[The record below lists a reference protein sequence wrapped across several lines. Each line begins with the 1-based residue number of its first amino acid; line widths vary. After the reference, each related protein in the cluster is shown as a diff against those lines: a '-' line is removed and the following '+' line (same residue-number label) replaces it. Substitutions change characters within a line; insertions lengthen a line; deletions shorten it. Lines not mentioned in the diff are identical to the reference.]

1 MLLDNKTAV
10 PGKPA
15 SVFNYLRKY
24 TGDGQLDVVSGFFSI
39 QILARLQHE
48 LNDPVRF
55 RLILG
60 ELIKHNAQ
68 LDLTIDLLTERR
80 GIEGDF
86 WKRQV
91 SRDAVRFLSQDKV
104 EVKTVKPN
112 FCHAKAYL
120 YEAPNGQDHHNFF
133 VSGSSN
139 LTEAGLGLRPT
150 SNVELNIAKTG
161 TDNEYPDLRTWFDAL
176 WKNREARAEIG
187 GVSFKQSLIDEISK
201 LYRDYSPAQLYYKVL
216 FEFFKDDLLGAESDE
231 ELQREIKRLE
241 HTVIYG
247 SLFPFQQ
254 KGVISLLKKLRTY
267 NGAILADAV
276 GLGKTWSA
284 LAVIKYFEMRGYEVV
299 VLCPKKLSYNW
310 LRYTRKYNSL
320 FKADRFDFT
329 VRYHTD
335 LQDERLSKDGFALE
349 EYFQGNPKLLLVID
363 ESHNLRNDKSNRY
376 QFLVQELLK
385 KNDEVKVL
393 MLSATPINTKITDLR
408 NQYKLMVKGEDGGFA
423 DTPVQVNSLH
433 AAFSDVQAALN
444 KLSDEQMGD
453 MTQLV
458 QAIPRRFFE
467 LTDATI
473 VARTRGMIARQLGG
487 NLHFPKKDKP
497 LNEYIGLVN
506 IGQLASFADILGA
519 IEVNLTAYKPAQY
532 IRQQS
537 KVALLED
544 EAARQGYLVNMMYML
559 LIKRLESS
567 WFSFHGTV
575 RRVQAQHTEALA
587 KVLAFRQAVSPT
599 NGPADTPAKRS
610 AKGPAAALAAEP
622 DAELATMLDET
633 DLPGEA
639 HPGSAA
645 PDLSIGK
652 RHPIRLAD
660 ITDLDGFQRDLEA
673 DIAKLD
679 VLLGHLHHFSQQMEA
694 EENQPDLHPSTPPSH
709 DPKLQ
714 RLLDIIRDKQATNPN
729 QKVLVFTV
737 FKDTAE
743 YLYQQ
748 LIGRGFARVA
758 FVAGDLS
765 RTQDGYVS
773 HTDFEPILERFAPYT
788 KLYRERNWAKLYAR
802 LNLLGTPTYEE
813 WQGLMRQHETR
824 VADKLAHPIDI
835 LIATDCLSEGQ
846 NLQDCDLVINYDIH
860 WNPVRLVQ
868 RFGRID
874 RLGSPNATI
883 AGVNFWPGENYADYL
898 RLKSRVEWRM
908 AQMALLGIELDVP
921 FDEAMSARLASN
933 PLLTEQERKMLEQ
946 LQETWD
952 DLEDGAGQLS
962 FDKLTLEDYRQE
974 LLDFLNSKRQ
984 ELEAI
989 PNGVFTGFQAQ
1000 PDLFNHQVPAGLI
1013 ALLRYVGPPD
1023 TTPLPASSKESG
1035 LYLLYTTPDGVSEWQ
1050 SNADILAILRRHK
1063 SQARLVPAA
1072 LETSDPA
1079 AIAALGAQVRA
1090 WLDHKAGRT
1099 HVEAVLDLFQSMGP
1113 PTATARSRTDLKL
1126 EEKFQPDNFELVTW
1140 FIVS

>member
-1 MLLDNKTAV
+1 MLLDNKTAI
-10 PGKPA
+10 PGKP
-15 SVFNYLRKY
+15 STVYNYLRKY
-24 TGDGQLDVVSGFFSI
+24 TKEGQMDVVSGFFSI
-39 QILARLQHE
+39 QILAKLYRE
-48 LNDPVRF
+48 LNDPFQF

-60 ELIKHNAQ
+60 ELIKDNSQ
-68 LDLTIDLLTERR
+68 LDLTVDLLSERK

-91 SRDAVRFLSQDKV
+91 SREAVQFLAQDKV

-120 YEAPNGQDHHNFF
+120 YEAPDGKDNDNFF

-139 LTEAGLGLRPT
+139 LTEAGLGLRSA
-150 SNVELNIAKTG
+150 SNIELNIAKTG
-161 TDNEYPDLRTWFDAL
+161 TDNEYPDLRAWFDRL
-176 WKNREARAEIG
+176 WKNREARSEIG
-187 GVSFKQSLIDEISK
+187 GVSLKQSLIDEISK
-201 LYRDYSPAQLYYKVL
+201 LYREYTPLQLYYKVL

-320 FKADRFDFT
+320 FKADRFDYT

-408 NQYKLMVKGEDGGFA
+408 NQYKLMVKGEDSGFS
-423 DTPVQVNSLH
+423 DTPVQVNSLN

-444 KLSDEQMGD
+444 KLTDEQMGD

-467 LTDATI
+467 LTDATV
-473 VARTRGMIARQLGG
+473 VARTRSMIAKQLGG
-487 NLHFPKKDKP
+487 TLHFPKKDKP

-506 IGQLASFADILGA
+506 IGKLASFADILGA

-532 IRQQS
+532 IHKQR

-575 RRVQAQHTEALA
+575 QRIQAQHTEALN
-587 KVLAFRQAVSPT
+587 KVLAFRQAA
-599 NGPADTPAKRS
+599 GRS
-610 AKGPAAALAAEP
+610 ASLIAEP
-622 DAELATMLDET
+622 DEELAASLEET

-639 HPGSAA
+639 HPGSQAL
-645 PDLSIGK
+645 DLTIGK
-652 RHPIRLAD
+652 RNPIRISD
-660 ITDLDGFQRDLEA
+660 ITDLDGFQGDLEA
-673 DIAKLD
+673 DIEKLD
-679 VLLGHLHHFSQQMEA
+679 VLLGHLHHFSQQMKA
-694 EENQPDLHPSTPPSH
+694 EESKPDPKHSH

-714 RLLDIIRDKQATNPN
+714 RLLEIIREKQAANPN

-748 LIGRGFARVA
+748 LILRGFERVA
-758 FVAGDLS
+758 FVAGDIS

-788 KLYRERNWAKLYAR
+788 KLYRERNWAKLYTK
-802 LNLLGTPTYEE
+802 LKLPSNPSYEE
-813 WQGLMRQHETR
+813 WQALMRQHEIR
-824 VADKLAHPIDI
+824 IAEKLAKPVDI

-898 RLKSRVEWRM
+898 RLKSRIEWRM

-921 FDEAMSARLASN
+921 FDEAMSLRLANN

-952 DLEDGAGQLS
+952 DLEDGAGKLS

-974 LLDFLNSKRQ
+974 LLDFLNSKRK

-1000 PDLFNHQVPAGLI
+1000 PDLFNHQMPAGLI

-1023 TTPLPASSKESG
+1023 AAPIKADSKESS

-1063 SQARLVPAA
+1063 GQARLVPTA
-1072 LETSDPA
+1072 LENSDPA
-1079 AIAALGAQVRA
+1079 AIEALSAQVRA
-1090 WLDHKAGRT
+1090 WLDHKVGRT
-1099 HVEAVLDLFQSMGP
+1099 HVETVLDLFSSMGP
-1113 PTATARSRTDLKL
+1113 PTATARTRTEMKL